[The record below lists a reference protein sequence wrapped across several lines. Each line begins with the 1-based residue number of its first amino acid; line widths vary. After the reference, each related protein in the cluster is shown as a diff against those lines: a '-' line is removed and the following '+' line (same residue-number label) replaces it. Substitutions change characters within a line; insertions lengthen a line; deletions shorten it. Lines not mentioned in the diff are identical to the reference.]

1 MYTTDVYVYV
11 TAVIARHM
19 RWGRQEDAHE
29 FLRYMVEAMH
39 KSCIGG
45 HQM

>member
-1 MYTTDVYVYV
+1 MSAVLYV
-11 TAVIARHM
+11 AVIARHM

-29 FLRYMVEAMH
+29 FLRYMVDAMH
-39 KSCIGG
+39 KSCING

>member
-1 MYTTDVYVYV
+1 VKLSLVLV
-11 TAVIARHM
+11 IVVIARHM

-39 KSCIGG
+39 KSCING